1 METRSAGGPELPPRT
16 ERVRLLYTNDV
27 HGRVTP
33 AQDRVILGQ
42 KAELGGSAYL
52 ASLVHRLRAEDPG
65 RTLLLDDGD
74 SVHGQLLTDLDAGK
88 SMADVMTAIGY
99 DAATLGNHDF
109 QWGVPALL
117 ERLKDHAQYP
127 VLVSNVVQEDGSA
140 LPDTEPHRLFDL
152 KGVKVGVTGVLTCD
166 TEHSQRTDRLQGV
179 KFLDEAESVRRSVQ
193 ALRAQGAHLVVVLS
207 HMGQE
212 GDVALARQLQGEGL
226 IVLGGHSHDR
236 LHEPLQVE
244 GNWIVQ
250 AGSLGKELGSLS
262 VDVDLGR
269 RRVAGLEHRLIP
281 VNPKEIEPDP
291 EVAAMVA
298 TFQKRADEAMGDVVG
313 HLAERLTRANHQDGT
328 LGSFVCDS
336 MRLAA
341 DADVAFMNT
350 DGLRTDLDE
359 GPVTRKDVYELMPF
373 GGELVKGRLTGQELR
388 DVLEHSVSH
397 RETTPGVQS
406 SFLQVGG
413 LEFSYDA
420 TRPEGE
426 RLLEV
431 RVGGEPLDPERSY
444 TVALEDYLSHGKL
457 GYSTFRGGS
466 WEEVGLS
473 VNEAV
478 HEGLAAG
485 VPVASAERRIEDRT
499 PR

>member
-1 METRSAGGPELPPRT
+1 METRSAGSPEAPRV

-33 AQDRVILGQ
+33 VQDRVIFGQ
-42 KAELGGSAYL
+42 KTELGGSAYL
-52 ASLVHRLRAEDPG
+52 ASLVHRLKAEDPE

-74 SVHGQLLTDLDAGK
+74 SVHGQLLTDLDAGNA
-88 SMADVMTAIGY
+88 MADVMSTIGY

-109 QWGVPALL
+109 QWGVPKLV
-117 ERLKDHAQYP
+117 ERLTDHAHYP
-127 VLVSNVVQEDGSA
+127 VVVSNVVQEDGSA

-152 KGVKVGVTGVLTCD
+152 KGVKVGVTGVLTRD

-212 GDVALARQLQGEGL
+212 GDVHLARKLAGEGL
-226 IVLGGHSHDR
+226 VFLGGHSHDR
-236 LHEPLQVE
+236 LTVPLPVE

-250 AGSLGKELGSLS
+250 AGSFGKEVGSLS
-262 VDVDLGR
+262 VDVDLAR
-269 RRVAGLEHRLIP
+269 RQIASLEHRLIA

-298 TFQKRADEAMGDVVG
+298 TFQKRADEAMGQIVG
-313 HLAERLTRANHQDGT
+313 HLSERLTRANHQDGT

-388 DVLEHSVSH
+388 EVLEHSISH
-397 RETTPGVQS
+397 RETIPGVQS

-420 TRPEGE
+420 SRPEGE

-457 GYSTFRGGS
+457 GYTAFRAGS
-466 WEEVGLS
+466 WEEVGVS
-473 VNEAV
+473 INEAV

-485 VPVASAERRIEDRT
+485 VPVASAERRIEDKT